1 MLLSNDDFWLDRLS
15 ETVEKA
21 MAAPTERTRAA
32 YLELARH
39 YRSMYR
45 LTERPATRQRP
56 AARTNHPGNTH
67 RLDFGSVHDVLM
79 RAA

>member
-1 MLLSNDDFWLDRLS
+1 MGLTNGDFWLDRLS
-15 ETVEKA
+15 DTVERA
-21 MAAPTERTRAA
+21 MAARTERTRAA

-39 YRSMYR
+39 YRSMYQ
-45 LTERPATRQRP
+45 LTERPAARQRP
-56 AARTNHPGNTH
+56 AASAHQADNSR

>member
-45 LTERPATRQRP
+45 LTERPAARQRP
-56 AARTNHPGNTH
+56 AAHANQPGNTH